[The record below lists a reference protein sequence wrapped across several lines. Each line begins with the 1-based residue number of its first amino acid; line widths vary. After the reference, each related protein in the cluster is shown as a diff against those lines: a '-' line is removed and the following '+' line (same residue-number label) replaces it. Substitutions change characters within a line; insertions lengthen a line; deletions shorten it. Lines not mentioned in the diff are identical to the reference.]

1 MAGEGLPQRDSA
13 CPAIGF
19 PQAVERTLYSVV
31 GETRLDDR
39 VNLQLLTSSL
49 PTFKTAR
56 LWLWC

>member
-1 MAGEGLPQRDSA
+1 MAGEGVPQRD
-13 CPAIGF
+13 AIGF
-19 PQAVERTLYSVV
+19 PQAIERTLYSVL

>member
-1 MAGEGLPQRDSA
+1 MAGEGLPQGNLA
-13 CPAIGF
+13 CLAIGF
-19 PQAVERTLYSVV
+19 PQAIKRTLYPVL

-49 PTFKTAR
+49 PTFMTAR

>member
-1 MAGEGLPQRDSA
+1 VL
-13 CPAIGF
+13 
-19 PQAVERTLYSVV
+19 

-49 PTFKTAR
+49 PTFMTAR